1 MTGERENLENQVQCL
16 DLLLASG
23 VNFVNFV
30 LQAYFLLRSS
40 CIRPSRL
47 RVGHSSLKDAT
58 QDLMRSGQ
66 TLTPI

>member
-30 LQAYFLLRSS
+30 LQVCFLLRSS

-47 RVGHSSLKDAT
+47 RVDHSSLEDAA